1 MASTYDLTIDQGATF
16 ALGIQLNEN
25 GSAMSLT
32 GASAL
37 AQIRKDPGSALLATF
52 SAVTNGTTA
61 GYMSLG
67 LTSSV
72 TQSITPGIFHYDVLL
87 TKAAGTKIR
96 VLSGKATVSAAISLP

>member
-52 SAVTNGTTA
+52 SSVTNGTTA